1 MYELRAS
8 YKITKEQNN
17 VVNKIVNN
25 FKVKTNKQVLLGV
38 TGSGKTFTVANI
50 IERLNVPVLV
60 LSPNKTL
67 AAQLYQEFRSF
78 FPNNRVGYFISYYD
92 YYQPEAFVPQK
103 NLYIA
108 KEVSINPELERLR
121 IYAARSI
128 LESRNTIII
137 ASVSSIYSIGSPD
150 DFFNQKINYFTG
162 MNIKRDNI
170 INDFVKSGYKRTEG
184 VIEPLNFR
192 VRGNIIEIYPSGEDY
207 PIRFIFDDNKLVLIE
222 VFDNITSYTIKE
234 INEFSLFPVSYFFYK
249 ENRIKNA
256 IGKIKQEL
264 EDRIKYFKSI
274 GKPEFAQ
281 RIKERT
287 MYDMEMLQQYGHCSG
302 IENYSLYLSDRK
314 PGSMP
319 YTLMDFFSDDFLTVI
334 DESHITIPQLRGMYE
349 GDRSRKQKLVDY
361 GFRLPS
367 ALDNR
372 PLRFDEFTK
381 KVKRALYVSA
391 TPSEFEINDSKNNV
405 VELLVRP
412 TGLIDPCIEL
422 RNVENPVNDMIKDI
436 NIVIRRKERILITT
450 LTKKMA
456 ERLTDY
462 LTINGF
468 KVTYMHSDIKPLDR
482 VSIIKKLRQGKIDI
496 LIGIN
501 LLREGLD
508 LPEVSLIIVLE
519 GDREGYLRSQ
529 TSLIQIFGRAAR
541 NLNGKVIIY
550 YKSLTKSL
558 KSAISET
565 DRRRKYQLEYNK
577 KNNIIPKTITSS
589 VKEYYTDDYWINV
602 YEKDLNIKYKTK
614 ESLEKAIK
622 RTEDKMKLYSNRL
635 EFKKAIKLREELI
648 KLKNML
654 INFY

>member
-8 YKITKEQNN
+8 YEITKEQNN

-25 FKVKTNKQVLLGV
+25 FKKNLNKQVLLGV

-67 AAQLYQEFRSF
+67 AAQLYQEFKSF

-108 KEVSINPELERLR
+108 KEVSINPELEKLR

-128 LESRNTIII
+128 LESKNTIII

-150 DFFNQKINYFTG
+150 DFFNQKINYFVG
-162 MNIKRDNI
+162 MSIRRDNI

-207 PIRFIFDDNKLVLIE
+207 PIRFVFDEDKLVLIE
-222 VFDNITSYTIKE
+222 VFDNITSYSIKE
-234 INEFSLFPVSYFFYK
+234 LNEFSLFPVSYFFYK
-249 ENRIKNA
+249 ENRIKRA
-256 IGKIKQEL
+256 IEKIKQEL
-264 EDRIKYFKSI
+264 KERIEYFKTI

-287 MYDMEMLQQYGHCSG
+287 MYDIEMLQNYGHCSG

-319 YTLMDFFSDDFLTVI
+319 YTLIDFFSNDFLTVI

-372 PLRFDEFTK
+372 PLRFDEFMK
-381 KVKRALYVSA
+381 KVNRILYVSA
-391 TPSEFEINDSKNNV
+391 TPSEFELRDSKNNII
-405 VELLVRP
+405 ELLVRP
-412 TGLIDPCIEL
+412 TGLIDPYIEL
-422 RNVENPVNDMIKDI
+422 RKVENPIDDMIKDI
-436 NIVIRRKERILITT
+436 NTVIGRNERILITT

-456 ERLTDY
+456 ERLTEY
-462 LTINGF
+462 LTIQGY

-482 VSIIKKLRQGKIDI
+482 IRIIKKLRQGDIDI

-529 TSLIQIFGRAAR
+529 NSLIQIFGRAAR

-550 YKSLTKSL
+550 HKILTKSL

-565 DRRRKYQLEYNK
+565 NRRRNYQLEYNK
-577 KNNIIPKTITSS
+577 KNNIIPKGIMSS
-589 VKEYYTDDYWINV
+589 VKDYYTDDYWINIS
-602 YEKDLNIKYKTK
+602 EKELNVKYKTK

-622 RTEDKMKLYSNRL
+622 IKEEKMKFYSNRL
-635 EFKKAIKLREELI
+635 EFKKAIKFREELKI
-648 KLKNML
+648 LKNLL